1 MWVYIWVAIILLAIV
16 VEIATVE
23 LVGIWFFPGALIALV
38 LALFGVHLAIQVG
51 VFTVATVLFIIFFRK
66 KLIQYLS
73 KDKSK
78 TNTDLLIGKELK
90 LITPIAFQT
99 PGSVKINGV
108 VWSASLEDETA
119 ELKEGSLV
127 KVVEI
132 KGNKL
137 IVREVK

>member
-23 LVGIWFFPGALIALV
+23 LVGIWFVPGALIALV
-38 LALFGVHLAIQVG
+38 LALFGVHWAIQVG
-51 VFTVATVLFIIFFRK
+51 VFAVATVLFIIFFRK

-78 TNTDLLIGKELK
+78 TNTDLLIVKELK

>member
-1 MWVYIWVAIILLAIV
+1 MWVYIWVAVILLAIV

-23 LVGIWFFPGALIALV
+23 LVGIWFVPGALIALV
-38 LALFGVHLAIQVG
+38 LALFGVHWAIQVG
-51 VFTVATVLFIIFFRK
+51 VFVIATVLFIIFFRK
-66 KLIQYLS
+66 KLMQYLS

-137 IVREVK
+137 IVKEVK

>member
-23 LVGIWFFPGALIALV
+23 LVGIWFVPGALIALI
-38 LALFGVHLAIQVG
+38 LALFSVHWAIQVG
-51 VFTVATVLFIIFFRK
+51 VFAVATVLFIMFFRK

>member
-23 LVGIWFFPGALIALV
+23 LVGIWFVPGALIALI
-38 LALFGVHLAIQVG
+38 LALFGVHWAIQVG
-51 VFTVATVLFIIFFRK
+51 VFAVATVLFIMLFRK

-108 VWSASLEDETA
+108 EWSATLEDETA

>member
-23 LVGIWFFPGALIALV
+23 LVGIWFVPGALIALI
-38 LALFGVHLAIQVG
+38 LALFSVHWAIQVG
-51 VFTVATVLFIIFFRK
+51 VFAVATVLFRK